1 VAKAKLAPKILVD
14 DFHANLRRRL
24 IEGAAQETRKVI
36 CGLNEET
43 RERLIAEVY
52 GRYEASGEADLGH
65 WLLDQTTL
73 DNLLID
79 FDVSDGEV
87 RS

>member
-1 VAKAKLAPKILVD
+1 MAKAKRAPDSYHL
-14 DFHANLRRRL
+14 NLRRRL
-24 IEGAAQETRKVI
+24 IEGAAEETRKVI
-36 CGLNEET
+36 TGLVEDT
-43 RERLIAEVY
+43 RERLIADVY
-52 GRYEASGEADLGH
+52 ARFEAETTEENHDLGD

>member
-1 VAKAKLAPKILVD
+1 MAKAKLAPKILVD

-24 IEGAAQETRKVI
+24 IEGAAH
-36 CGLNEET
+36 
-43 RERLIAEVY
+43 
-52 GRYEASGEADLGH
+52 DLGD